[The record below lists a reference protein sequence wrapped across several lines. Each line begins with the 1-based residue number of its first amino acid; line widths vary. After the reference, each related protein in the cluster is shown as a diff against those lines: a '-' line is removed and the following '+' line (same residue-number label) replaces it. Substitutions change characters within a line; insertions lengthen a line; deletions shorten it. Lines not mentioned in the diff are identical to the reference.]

1 MKANSDPSMGRTK
14 CDHSSSIDRSF
25 AVAYTTDQLLYDWKS
40 VAEPVEYDKTLKLS
54 QFEKHETFI
63 RSLNFSRNET
73 SMSGKEQF
81 WPRFQVDLFC
91 FGRQCKFPFV
101 PCLAPMIPGVGGKS
115 I

>member
-1 MKANSDPSMGRTK
+1 MHAQKINATVEGKFGSSMGRTK
-14 CDHSSSIDRSF
+14 CDHSSSF

-73 SMSGKEQF
+73 SMSSLLVYKQRALSSKIAG
-81 WPRFQVDLFC
+81 
-91 FGRQCKFPFV
+91 
-101 PCLAPMIPGVGGKS
+101 
-115 I
+115 